1 VLDFSAGWGDRL
13 IGAIASDVQLYVGV
27 DPNTDL
33 EPGHSEAIGTLVPD
47 TEKRKNFRLLYEP
60 FQKCELPVEL
70 TFDLIFTS
78 PPFFNFEIY
87 TEKEGQSVKDYP
99 KFSDWLVYFLL
110 MSLKKA
116 WKKLDISGHM
126 AIHLT
131 DTRGSQ
137 VCEVM
142 NLFVQSRLE
151 GAVYEGVI
159 ASRSKNVS
167 DLPRPIWVWLKKD
180 PNDFNDLERFRVS
193 QSKEYFQKY
202 FGDTYDVV
210 SKM

>member
-1 VLDFSAGWGDRL
+1 
-13 IGAIASDVQLYVGV
+13 
-27 DPNTDL
+27 
-33 EPGHSEAIGTLVPD
+33 
-47 TEKRKNFRLLYEP
+47 
-60 FQKCELPVEL
+60 
-70 TFDLIFTS
+70 
-78 PPFFNFEIY
+78 
-87 TEKEGQSVKDYP
+87 
-99 KFSDWLVYFLL
+99 